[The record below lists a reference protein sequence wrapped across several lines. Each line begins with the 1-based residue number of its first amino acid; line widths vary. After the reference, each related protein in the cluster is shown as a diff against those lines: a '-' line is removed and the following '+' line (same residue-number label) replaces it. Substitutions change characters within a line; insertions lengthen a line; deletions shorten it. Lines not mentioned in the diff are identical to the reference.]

1 MNLNKKGFTLVEVL
15 AVVVIMSILIAIMI
29 PNVSNLITEQKQNAT
44 NEIKRSLKS
53 AARIYI
59 SDNKYKIEVIGI
71 CPQNPTSTNKLN
83 VKKTGEVENS
93 KITVAKLIE
102 LGNLKEMKSGI
113 KNPSDNK
120 KILNEEQ
127 TKVTIHYSC
136 QKKNLIVEE
145 ISDSELIWKNK

>member
-1 MNLNKKGFTLVEVL
+1 MNLNNKGFTLVEVL

-113 KNPSDNK
+113 KNPSDSK